1 MKPASA
7 IAALERQLSAKGPAV
22 TMRREK
28 GKSVLV
34 ATVRGF
40 VRGAKPEE
48 LAPGVSQ
55 DARSVVL
62 SPTGFAA
69 WQPLP
74 MKGDLCRVGEDAF
87 AQVVSAEIVRMN
99 DVPVRINLIVEVMT

>member
-7 IAALERQLSAKGPAV
+7 IASLDRQLRDHGQAV

-48 LAPGVSQ
+48 LAAGVSQ
-55 DARSVVL
+55 DARSIVL
-62 SPTGFAA
+62 SPTDFAA
-69 WQPLP
+69 WKPLP
-74 MKGDLCRVGEDAF
+74 IKGDLCRVGEDAF
-87 AQVVSAEIVRMN
+87 AQVVAAEIVRMA
-99 DVPVRINLIVEVMT
+99 DLPVRINLIVEAMR